1 MTIINPYSDSYITT
15 KDGVATLIQG
25 NTVTEDTAMGLTA
38 DITAIDQATKEVAY
52 ISQKTL
58 FKNDGGIV
66 TQIGSIKNIA
76 RTREDLDWT
85 IPYTISG
92 TTVQINV
99 VGETGKVIDWSCR
112 SYLTPSTLSTATGD
126 NRTTGVDVKKI
137 FETDLTADDVEEFI
151 TISNLLI
158 TEVLGSSSLSSDT
171 LKEIERWVT
180 AHMASAWDQRLKT
193 EKIGDSAVSYQFF
206 QGKGL
211 KSTDYGQ
218 RALMLDTTGLLARVG
233 GRTAKF
239 FAAGVSID

>member
-1 MTIINPYSDSYITT
+1 MTIINPYSDSYVTT

-25 NTVTEDTAMGLTA
+25 NTVTEDTAMGLTV

-66 TQIGSIKNIA
+66 SQIGSIENIA

-85 IPYTISG
+85 ITYTISG

-99 VGETGKVIDWSCR
+99 TGETGKVIDWNCR
-112 SYLTPSTLSTATGD
+112 TYITPSTLATATG
-126 NRTTGVDVKKI
+126 NRTNGREVKKI
-137 FETDLTADDVEEFI
+137 FETDLTATDIEEFI

-158 TEVLGSSSLSSDT
+158 TEVLGSSSLGTDT

-193 EKIGDSAVSYQFF
+193 EKRGDSAVSYQCF

-239 FAAGVSID
+239 FAAGVSIT